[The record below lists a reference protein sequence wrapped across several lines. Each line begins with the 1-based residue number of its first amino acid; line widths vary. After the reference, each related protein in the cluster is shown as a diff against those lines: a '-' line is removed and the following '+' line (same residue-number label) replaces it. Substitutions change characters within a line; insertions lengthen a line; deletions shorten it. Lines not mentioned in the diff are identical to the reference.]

1 MITENNVII
10 SKVLVFK
17 TNISS
22 DEDINSV
29 TKLLALENKIFRW
42 NVDRADI
49 ENVLRIEGNG
59 IEPTYIINLLCT
71 AGFYCA
77 ELPD

>member
-29 TKLLALENKIFRW
+29 TKILALENKIFRW

-49 ENVLRIEGNG
+49 DNVLRIEGSG
-59 IEPTYIINLLCT
+59 IAPKYVINLFRA
-71 AGFYCA
+71 AGFHCE